1 MPARLILVRHGE
13 TAWSASGQHTGRTD
27 IPLTDEGRA
36 MARALGTRLHR
47 APWLGLPDALV
58 LTSPLSRARETCE
71 LAGFGDRAVDRPE
84 LMEWDYGL
92 YEGRTGAEIRET
104 EQPNW
109 LIWRDGVPGGEKLS
123 EVAARVDRLLAE
135 LNDEHGT
142 PHPETTTMHCADRD
156 VMIFAHGHLLR
167 VLGARWLGLAP
178 EYAQRLKL
186 GTAALSVLSW
196 EYGLPAVEV
205 WNDLS
210 HLDTLKP
217 QAASALS

>member
-36 MARALGTRLHR
+36 MARALGARLHR
-47 APWLGLPDALV
+47 APWRGLPDALV

-71 LAGFGDRAVDRPE
+71 LAGFGARAVDRPE

-92 YEGRTGAEIRET
+92 YEGRTGVEIRKT

-135 LNDEHGT
+135 LNEEHGT

-167 VLGARWLGLAP
+167 VLAARWLGLAP
-178 EYAQRLKL
+178 EYGQRLKL

-196 EYGLPAVEV
+196 EYGLPALEV

-210 HLDTLKP
+210 HLDTL
-217 QAASALS
+217 ADA

>member
-36 MARALGTRLHR
+36 MARALGARLQA
-47 APWLGLPDALV
+47 APWNGLPGALV
-58 LTSPLSRARETCE
+58 LTSPLSRAKETCE
-71 LAGFGDRAVDRPE
+71 LAGFGDRAIERPE
-84 LMEWDYGL
+84 LMEWDYGA
-92 YEGRTGAEIRET
+92 YEGRTGTEIRET
-104 EQPNW
+104 DKSDW

-123 EVAARVDRLLAE
+123 EVAARVDSLLADINE
-135 LNDEHGT
+135 EHGT

-156 VMIFAHGHLLR
+156 VMVFAHGHLLR
-167 VLGARWLGLAP
+167 VLASRWLGQAP
-178 EYAQRLKL
+178 EFAQRLKL

-210 HLDTLKP
+210 HLDTL
-217 QAASALS
+217 S